1 VLDGRDIT
9 ALSTPERVRAGIV
22 RTLQQTRGFTELTA
36 LQHVLAGTVARRSFG
51 GAWRT
56 LLSTPLARREQAEER
71 ERAREALQLVGL
83 LEAAETPVIR
93 LSQGNQRLL
102 ILATAIVS
110 NPRVLLLDEPSAGMS
125 SRESGRLAEILE
137 DLRGRG
143 VALLLVEHNLRL
155 VRSVAERVTVLD
167 AGRVIAEG
175 SPGEIG
181 RDPVV
186 QEVYLGSSR
195 M

>member
-1 VLDGRDIT
+1 
-9 ALSTPERVRAGIV
+9 
-22 RTLQQTRGFTELTA
+22 
-36 LQHVLAGTVARRSFG
+36 
-51 GAWRT
+51 
-56 LLSTPLARREQAEER
+56 
-71 ERAREALQLVGL
+71 
-83 LEAAETPVIR
+83 
-93 LSQGNQRLL
+93 
-102 ILATAIVS
+102 
-110 NPRVLLLDEPSAGMS
+110 
-125 SRESGRLAEILE
+125 
-137 DLRGRG
+137 

-175 SPGEIG
+175 SPDEIG